1 MILLDGVGDGLLGKA
16 ILQLEGGNRQA
27 VDEEGEV
34 EGELRLVAAV
44 SELAGDAEAVL
55 GVPLRRDR
63 VAWRWGAVE
72 EVELVGSV
80 LHAVAEHVDHAALAD
95 LALQAVEELAP
106 RRTVLVEVQ
115 SVGSVDLRR
124 PQEGAELGE
133 INRRLAE

>member
-63 VAWRWGAVE
+63 VAGRWGAVE
-72 EVELVGSV
+72 EVKLVGSV
-80 LHAVAEHVDHAALAD
+80 LHAVAEHINDAAFGY

-106 RRTVLVEVQ
+106 SGAVIVKIQRI
-115 SVGSVDLRR
+115 GGLRLSG
-124 PQEGAELGE
+124 PQEGAEL
-133 INRRLAE
+133 